1 MSSPITPE
9 GFERLSAELK
19 RLKNEE
25 RPAIA
30 RAIGEAREHGDLK
43 ENAEYHAA
51 KDRQGLTEARIR
63 QLERIL
69 GEAKVIDP
77 ARRPARKVGFG
88 AHVTVV
94 DLETGAES
102 SYRIVGEHEADL
114 DRGRISIKSPVA
126 RALMGREPG
135 DDIAFDTPRGERE
148 LEIVAI
154 DYRTEPPAA
163 DGSPLRTTGPASPT
177 S

>member
-63 QLERIL
+63 QLEGIL

-77 ARRPARKVGFG
+77 GRQPSDTVGFG
-88 AHVTVV
+88 ARVTVV
-94 DLETGAES
+94 DLETGKES

-114 DRGRISIKSPVA
+114 DRGRISIKSPIA
-126 RALMGREPG
+126 RALMGRELG
-135 DDIAFDTPRGERE
+135 DDVAFETPKGERE
-148 LEIVAI
+148 LEVTGI
-154 DYRTEPPAA
+154 DYRTEPAR
-163 DGSPLRTTGPASPT
+163 GSPGRG
-177 S
+177 